1 MQEPN
6 YSHDFI
12 NWLISVFPDMD
23 YARLNEPLKWR
34 LFTQAV
40 ANETANA
47 YPQEWTTS
55 WTINKMADDI
65 GSYQLLVD
73 IWAAVERVFA
83 ENVSGVLS

>member
-12 NWLISVFPDMD
+12 YWLISVFPDMD
-23 YARLNEPLKWR
+23 YARLSEPLKWR
-34 LFTQAV
+34 LFTRAV
-40 ANETANA
+40 ANETGNV
-47 YPQEWTTS
+47 YPQELDTA

-73 IWAAVERVFA
+73 IWSAVEEVFT